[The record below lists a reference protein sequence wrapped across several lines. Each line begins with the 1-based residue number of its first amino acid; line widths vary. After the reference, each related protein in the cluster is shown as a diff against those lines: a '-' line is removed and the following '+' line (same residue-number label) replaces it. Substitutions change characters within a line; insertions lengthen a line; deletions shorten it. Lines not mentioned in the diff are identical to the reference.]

1 MARPRAVPG
10 VPMIDNSQV
19 AIGLDRDLL
28 TRLRPEAARRD
39 ISVPVLVRTILEVA
53 VSDKLV
59 TAILDDKN

>member
-1 MARPRAVPG
+1 
-10 VPMIDNSQV
+10 MIDNSQV

-59 TAILDDKN
+59 TAILDEQR